1 MQKGKLFYRS
11 ARLAG
16 ILLLIATGLHCTFGT
31 AQVLSAIKLG
41 EVQASLVPFLKN
53 LWVYSSVMIF
63 LSALWVLFLAKDL
76 GRLRRRAWWQGI
88 MIGLGYTGGAVGAM
102 MWAGVQGH
110 LVAFAVIGLV
120 LLIPLILGAGAFKA
134 DEKLVQSPSQPNST
148 PIK

>member
-1 MQKGKLFYRS
+1 MQKGKIFHRS

-16 ILLLIATGLHCTFGT
+16 ILLLLATAAHCTFGT
-31 AQVLSAIKLG
+31 AEVLSGIK
-41 EVQASLVPFLKN
+41 VDAVRDNMVVFLKN

-88 MIGLGYTGGAVGAM
+88 LVGLGYTGGAAGAM
-102 MWAGVQGH
+102 VWAGIQPH

-120 LLIPLILGAGAFKA
+120 LLIPLIWGAGAFKN
-134 DEKLVQSPSQPNST
+134 DEKLGPPQEKPNST
-148 PIK
+148 LIK